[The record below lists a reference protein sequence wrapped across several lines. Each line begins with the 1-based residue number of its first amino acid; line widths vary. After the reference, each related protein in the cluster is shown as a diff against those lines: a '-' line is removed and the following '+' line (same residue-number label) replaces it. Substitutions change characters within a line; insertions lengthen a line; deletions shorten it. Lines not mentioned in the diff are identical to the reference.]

1 MTSRSRIILIAAA
14 LALFNPGSLFAQGT
28 PLSEILVNLIQSE
41 IRLAPPTPPN
51 PSHEAHFIPGTDAEL
66 TPFLFNQAIVS
77 QLSALPLGTPSG
89 GFTYTFDPG
98 TGTYSRT
105 SGTFGPSFTERALTI
120 GKGRFNFGA
129 NYQHATFSS
138 FEGKDLEGGN
148 IKFYLS
154 HQAIA
159 TPPLFFEGDLVETA
173 LDLKVK
179 TDMFSLLA
187 NYGVSDRLDV
197 AVALPIVHVSMDAR
211 ITATVLRLATQ
222 DSGSGAIHQ
231 FPGGGTTAPFT
242 DSGSA
247 TGIGDI
253 VLRGKYHFLPGAGG
267 GLAALLDLRL
277 PTGDADNL
285 LGTGTTQGKL
295 LLIGSTS
302 TTRVSPH
309 FNIGYTWSGTSSN
322 EFLNITDEFNY
333 SGGLEIAAHPRLTAN
348 VDFIGRQLVDSGR
361 LVDTAKT
368 FNWVT
373 RPPNVTTGSSTFNEF
388 AIEDG
393 SLNLVT
399 SALGFKYNPAGNVL
413 ISFNILFPLTDGGIK
428 SNPIPVFGFDYAF

>member
-1 MTSRSRIILIAAA
+1 
-14 LALFNPGSLFAQGT
+14 
-28 PLSEILVNLIQSE
+28 
-41 IRLAPPTPPN
+41 
-51 PSHEAHFIPGTDAEL
+51 
-66 TPFLFNQAIVS
+66 
-77 QLSALPLGTPSG
+77 
-89 GFTYTFDPG
+89 
-98 TGTYSRT
+98 
-105 SGTFGPSFTERALTI
+105 
-120 GKGRFNFGA
+120 
-129 NYQHATFSS
+129 
-138 FEGKDLEGGN
+138 
-148 IKFYLS
+148 
-154 HQAIA
+154 
-159 TPPLFFEGDLVETA
+159 
-173 LDLKVK
+173 
-179 TDMFSLLA
+179 
-187 NYGVSDRLDV
+187 
-197 AVALPIVHVSMDAR
+197 
-211 ITATVLRLATQ
+211 
-222 DSGSGAIHQ
+222 
-231 FPGGGTTAPFT
+231 
-242 DSGSA
+242 
-247 TGIGDI
+247 